1 MNHFEE
7 FNIPVQFFPDLDQI
21 RNRYYELSRL
31 YHPDLKDTTSGLTES
46 ELLQKSSNL
55 NSAYRILM
63 DFDKRVAYI
72 LTVYGLMD
80 DAEKASVSSSFLME
94 MMDVNESVMEAKL
107 EADSERLQSIA
118 KEVEHLQIELTHE
131 WEKHCLRFDK
141 TRDQALLSQ
150 IKDDYLRNKYLLRLK
165 EQLALEV

>member
-7 FNIPVQFFPDLDQI
+7 FNIPVQFFPDLNLI

-31 YHPDLKDTTSGLTES
+31 YHPDLQDSTKGLLEG
-46 ELLQKSSNL
+46 EREQKSSDL

-63 DFDKRVAYI
+63 AFDQRVASI
-72 LTVYGLMD
+72 LSLYGLMD
-80 DAEKASVSSSFLME
+80 DGDKASVSSSFLME

-107 EADSERLQSIA
+107 EADPERLKSIA
-118 KEVEHLQIELTHE
+118 KEVEQLQDELTKE
-131 WEKHCLRFDK
+131 WEAHCRLFDK
-141 TRDQALLSQ
+141 TQDQKVLSQ

-165 EQLALEV
+165 EQLEQDV

>member
-7 FNIPVQFFPDLDQI
+7 FNIPVQFFPDLNLI

-31 YHPDLKDTTSGLTES
+31 YHPDLKDTTHGLAES
-46 ELLQKSSNL
+46 ELEQKSSDL

-63 DFDKRVAYI
+63 AFDLRVAYV
-72 LTVYGLMD
+72 LTLYGLMGD
-80 DAEKASVSSSFLME
+80 TDKASVSSSFLME

-107 EADSERLQSIA
+107 EADTERLRSIA
-118 KEVEHLQIELTHE
+118 KEVEQLQDERMKE
-131 WEKHCLRFDK
+131 WEAHCRQFDK
-141 TRDQALLSQ
+141 TQDQGLLSQ

-165 EQLALEV
+165 EQLEQEV